1 MKRETN
7 KKILIA
13 LLITI
18 PIIVIFV
25 YAFKNINEEQKAGE
39 ETEKAENIL
48 DNDNYQPDII
58 KQKELI
64 IPEEE
69 DNILVPQTKTLEAIF
84 VPQAPLKDW
93 DEPWQ
98 NACEEAAILNAYY
111 YLENIKTITPEKARD
126 DLQQMIDW
134 ELKYFGSHKDLQI
147 AEVAMVIEKYL
158 GYEYKIIKIESP
170 ETIKS
175 EIVNGN
181 PVIIPAAGRVLENE
195 HFTPPAP
202 VYHMLTVIGYSEE
215 KIITHDPG
223 TQFGANFEYSYH
235 NFYESIH
242 DFVAG
247 ANADPD
253 LMLTGEKL
261 GIVLIKK

>member
-1 MKRETN
+1 MKRGTN

-39 ETEKAENIL
+39 EIEKAENIL
-48 DNDNYQPDII
+48 DNDNYQQNII
-58 KQKELI
+58 GQNELN

-69 DNILVPQTKTLEAIF
+69 GDIVVPQTKTLEAVF
-84 VPQAPLKDW
+84 VPQAPFKDW
-93 DEPWQ
+93 NEPWQ

-111 YLENIKTITPEKARD
+111 YLENIKTIAPERVRD

-147 AEVAMVIEKYL
+147 AEVATVIEKYL
-158 GYEYKIIKIESP
+158 GYEYKIIKIESL
-170 ETIKS
+170 EAIKS
-175 EIVNGN
+175 EIANGN
-181 PVIIPAAGRVLENE
+181 PVIIPAAGRVLENK

-202 VYHMLTVIGYSEE
+202 VYHMLTVIGYTEE

-223 TQFGANFEYSYH
+223 TQFGANFEYSHY

-242 DFVAG
+242 NFVTG

-261 GIVLIKK
+261 GIILIKK